1 VDLLRRQHLDFH
13 PHPMLDFVSAQP
25 GVSVLVVKQQQISPL
40 VKVRLRPSPRAGH
53 HLIEALVEF

>member
-13 PHPMLDFVSAQP
+13 PHPTLDFVSAQP

-53 HLIEALVEF
+53 HHIEALVEF